1 MRINVIQFVFNSKL
15 FNLTGKSHSVDL
27 LNKLLLVFC
36 LRFFYYY
43 CCCFYYNYYWFASRL
58 LDTIIR
64 KQLFSN
70 VLNFIFLVNIDLT
83 VKFFKCLTLHCY
95 VFAGYNYEACAGRF
109 KNIWMENSEL
119 SFCVYSI
126 TLWFCAIFF
135 LYGKSCLRDHWEST
149 CLHCYDLCSSLL
161 IVCFKFHFYL
171 YPLSLQIKG
180 IFSKSHNSL
189 FCDK

>member
-1 MRINVIQFVFNSKL
+1 M
-15 FNLTGKSHSVDL
+15 DL

-36 LRFFYYY
+36 LRYFYYY

-109 KNIWMENSEL
+109 KNI
-119 SFCVYSI
+119 SI
-126 TLWFCAIFF
+126 FFIRKKLFEGSLRVDLPILLWFVFVLVDSLELNFIFIYIPYRCKSKAYSASHIIVYFAINNSIGCR
-135 LYGKSCLRDHWEST
+135 GKNK
-149 CLHCYDLCSSLL
+149 L
-161 IVCFKFHFYL
+161 IIIV
-171 YPLSLQIKG
+171 S
-180 IFSKSHNSL
+180 
-189 FCDK
+189 